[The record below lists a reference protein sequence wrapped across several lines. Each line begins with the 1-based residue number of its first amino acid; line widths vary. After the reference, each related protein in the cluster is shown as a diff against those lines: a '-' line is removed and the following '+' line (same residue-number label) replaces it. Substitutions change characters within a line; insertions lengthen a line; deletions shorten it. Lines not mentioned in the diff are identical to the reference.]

1 MLSRELPT
9 ANLST
14 TLLSVAV
21 VLGTHR
27 DVEREGCRS
36 RYHRGRANFH
46 RMTKNFPRIRVL
58 GAGLA
63 GPEAALQ
70 AARRG
75 CCVDLY
81 EMRPA
86 RSTEAHQTADFAEL
100 VCSNSLKSES
110 EYTAPWL
117 LKQEMR
123 RAGSVLLQAADASA
137 VPAGHALAVDRVEFS
152 RLVAEAIAAEP
163 RITVRREEVTA
174 LDPADGWTVIAS
186 GPLTSPALSAAIA
199 ALTGSEHLAF
209 YDSISPIVDAE
220 SIDMDRVYMAA
231 RWDKG
236 TADYINCPMTAEEY
250 DRFYD
255 ALVTAE
261 SVQEKEWEKLTYFE
275 GCLPIEELAR
285 RGRDT
290 PRFGPMKP
298 VGLRDPRTG
307 KTPWAVVQLR
317 CENLRADS
325 YNLVGFQNH
334 LKFSEQARVLRLIPG
349 LENAKF
355 LRYGQ
360 IHRNTYINA
369 PTLLTETLQLR
380 DHLRILFA
388 GQISGVEGYTE
399 SIATGMLA
407 GLYAAEL
414 AHGQQPEPVPRATG
428 LGSLVHY
435 ITHADPTRFQPA
447 NITFDL
453 LEPLGEDVRRKV
465 RDKRERHKMQC
476 ERSLAQFDV
485 WWDRF
490 RGASHAS
497 CGVGQPAVLGLFILA
512 MLLSIATPRSF
523 AWGRDGHKIIN
534 RVAMDSLPANTP
546 AFLRTP
552 KALDEI
558 GYLGPEPDRWRSA
571 AEPELSSSAS
581 PEHFI
586 DLELADLVA
595 PDGLPTER
603 YDFLDDLNAANRL
616 HPDLAD
622 RLTPQNV
629 GMLPWQAEEDFER
642 LTVDMA
648 DYRQLQRAR
657 ADTYGAEQAVLY
669 DIGCLGHYVGDG
681 SQPLHTTVNYNGWVE
696 NENPERFSRQHGIHS
711 RFETE
716 FVHNNLQARDV
727 APLIPMARTLNAP
740 FQDFLSYLR
749 ASHAQ
754 VIQVYRFD
762 KQSAFDGHGT
772 LASRTFTAE
781 RLAAGA
787 TMLRDMIYTA
797 WLDSGEL
804 RTAPDGP

>member
-1 MLSRELPT
+1 
-9 ANLST
+9 
-14 TLLSVAV
+14 
-21 VLGTHR
+21 
-27 DVEREGCRS
+27 
-36 RYHRGRANFH
+36 
-46 RMTKNFPRIRVL
+46 MTNNIPRIRVL

-70 AARRG
+70 AARQG

-81 EMRPA
+81 EMRPV

-123 RAGSVLLQAADASA
+123 RAGSALLQAADAAA

-152 RLVAEAIAAEP
+152 WLVAEAIAAEP
-163 RITVRREEVTA
+163 RITVHREEVTS

-186 GPLTSPALSAAIA
+186 GPLTSPALSNAIA
-199 ALTGSEHLAF
+199 RLTGSEHLAF

-220 SIDMDRVYMAA
+220 SIDMDRVYKAA

-236 TADYINCPMTAEEY
+236 TADYINCPMTPEEY

-334 LKFSEQARVLRLIPG
+334 LKYSEQARILRLIPG

-369 PTLLTETLQLR
+369 PRLLTETLQLR
-380 DHLRILFA
+380 DHPQILFA

-407 GLYAAEL
+407 GLYAAAM
-414 AHGQQPEPVPRATG
+414 AHDEQPGPIPRATG

-435 ITHADPTRFQPA
+435 ITHADPAHFQPV

-453 LEPLGEDVRRKV
+453 LEPLEEELRHKI
-465 RDKRERHKMQC
+465 RDKRARHKLQC
-476 ERSLAQFDV
+476 ERSLAQFDA
-485 WWDRF
+485 WWQRF
-490 RGASHAS
+490 CSRALGSSKSGLSSA
-497 CGVGQPAVLGLFILA
+497 VGIFFLA
-512 MLLSIATPRSF
+512 FFLCLAAPPSF
-523 AWGRDGHKIIN
+523 GWGRDGHKIIN
-534 RVAMDSLPANTP
+534 RVAMETLPADMP
-546 AFLRTP
+546 AFLRTSQ
-552 KALDEI
+552 ALDEI
-558 GYLGPEPDRWRSA
+558 VYLSPEPDRWRSS
-571 AEPELSSSAS
+571 AEPELSATGA
-581 PEHFI
+581 PEHFL
-586 DLELADLVA
+586 DLELADLAA
-595 PDGLPTER
+595 PDGLPTQR
-603 YDFLDDLNAANRL
+603 YEFLSDLQAAAHHYL
-616 HPDLAD
+616 HLAD
-622 RLTPQNV
+622 QLRPQNV
-629 GMLPWQAEEDFER
+629 GLLPWQTEEDFER
-642 LTVDMA
+642 LKVDMR
-648 DYRQLQRAR
+648 DYRTLHAAHQ
-657 ADTYGAEQAVLY
+657 DTYSAQQAVVY
-669 DIGCLGHYVGDG
+669 DIGLLGHYVGDG
-681 SQPLHTTVNYNGWVE
+681 SQPLHTTINYNGWVE
-696 NENPERFSRQHGIHS
+696 ASNPERFTRDHGIHS

-716 FVHNNLQARDV
+716 FVHNNLRAQDV
-727 APLIPMARTLNAP
+727 QPLIPPARILEAQ
-740 FQDFLSYLR
+740 FQDFLLYLR
-749 ASHAQ
+749 TTHSQ
-754 VIQVYRFD
+754 VVQVYRLD
-762 KQSAFDGHGT
+762 KQGGFDGHGSAT
-772 LASRTFTAE
+772 SRSFTAE

-787 TMLRDMIYTA
+787 VMLRDMIYTA
-797 WLDSGEL
+797 WIDSA
-804 RTAPDGP
+804 RPVTD